1 MSTQIKG
8 QVASLLERACAV
20 FAGTP
25 AADTLNGVGAR
36 LHEPL
41 RVAIAGKVKAGKSTL
56 LNALVGEE
64 LAPTDAGE
72 CTRIVTW
79 YRDGLTYKVMLHPA
93 EGPPIPVPFR
103 REDGALTVRL
113 DGHRAADVDRLVV
126 EWPAPSLR
134 TLILIDTP
142 GIGSLS
148 TDISERAQA
157 FLAPADRPGEADAVC
172 YLMRHLHGTDAR
184 FLESFHDD
192 RAVRATPMNAIGV
205 LSRAD
210 EIGVGRLDALQTA
223 DLIARRYRTDPQVR
237 RLCQTVVPVAGL
249 LAQAGATLRQDE
261 YTALASLAA
270 ADRSLMAE
278 LLWSADRF
286 GADEPDPGVDGGR
299 RRALLDR
306 IGLFGVRLSLA
317 LIRGGSAPSAARLA
331 AALVDHSG
339 VTALKEALATQ
350 FAARADLLK
359 ARSAL
364 IALGSVIRANAGPG
378 TPELATELERI
389 TASTHEFTEARTLN
403 ALRAGNVPIGDD
415 DAAAEAERLLGGHGD
430 AASARLGLPA
440 ESDAATIHAAATEA
454 LARWRRRAEHPMV
467 TRAAA
472 DAAYVVVR
480 SCEGL
485 LAPPGQ
491 PAADGT

>member
-1 MSTQIKG
+1 MSAKVSDE
-8 QVASLLERACAV
+8 VARLLDRACDAY
-20 FAGTP
+20 AGTP
-25 AADTLNGVGAR
+25 GAGTLDAARAR
-36 LHEPL
+36 LREPL

-56 LNALVGEE
+56 LNALVGDR

-79 YRDGLTYKVMLHPA
+79 YRDGITYQVTVHPSV
-93 EGPPIPVPFR
+93 GQPVSVPFR
-103 REDGALTVRL
+103 RDDGALTVRL
-113 DGHRAADVDRLVV
+113 DGHRPEAIDRMVV
-126 EWPAPSLR
+126 EWPSASLR
-134 TLILIDTP
+134 SMVLIDTP

-148 TDISERAQA
+148 ADIAERTHA
-157 FLAPADRPGEADAVC
+157 FLTPADRPGEADAVC

-192 RAVRATPMNAIGV
+192 HAARGTPMNAIGV

-223 DLIARRYRTDPQVR
+223 ELIARRYRQEPQVR

-249 LAQAGATLRQDE
+249 LAQTAVTLREDE
-261 YTALASLAA
+261 YAALASLAA
-270 ADRSLMAE
+270 ADRSVTEE

-286 GADEPDPGVDGGR
+286 GADQPGVEVDNDR

-306 IGLFGVRLSLA
+306 MGLFGVRLSLA
-317 LIRGGSAPSAARLA
+317 LIRGSGAPSATQLA

-339 VTALKEALATQ
+339 ITALKETLATQ

-364 IALGSVIRANAGPG
+364 LALDAVLRIQPGPG
-378 TPELATELERI
+378 GFELATELERI
-389 TASTHEFTEARTLN
+389 MASTHEFTEARTLN
-403 ALRAGNVPIGDD
+403 ALRTGNVPFGDD
-415 DAAAEAERLLGGHGD
+415 ATAEAERLLGGHGD

-440 ESDAATIHAAATEA
+440 DSEAATIHAAAIEA
-454 LARWRRRAEHPMV
+454 SVRWRRRAEHPMA

-472 DAAYVVVR
+472 DAASVVVR

-485 LAPPGQ
+485 LAAAGQ
-491 PAADGT
+491 PAVGGT

>member
-1 MSTQIKG
+1 MSARVSN
-8 QVASLLERACAV
+8 QVARLLDEACV
-20 FAGTP
+20 RYAGTP
-25 AADTLNGVGAR
+25 AAGTLEAARAR
-36 LHEPL
+36 LREPL
-41 RVAIAGKVKAGKSTL
+41 RVAIAGNVKAGKSTL
-56 LNALVGEE
+56 LNALVGEQ

-79 YRDGLTYKVMLHPA
+79 YRDGITYQVTLHPTS
-93 EGPPIPVPFR
+93 GRPVPVPFR
-103 REDGALTVRL
+103 REDGALTIRL
-113 DGHRAADVDRLVV
+113 DGHRPEAIDRMVVD
-126 EWPAPSLR
+126 WPSASLR
-134 TLILIDTP
+134 SMILIDTP

-148 TDISERAQA
+148 TDIAERTQA

-192 RAVRATPMNAIGV
+192 RAARGTPMNAIGV

-223 DLIARRYRTDPQVR
+223 DLIARRYRVDPQVR

-249 LAQAGATLRQDE
+249 LAQAAVTLREDE
-261 YTALASLAA
+261 YAALASLAA
-270 ADRSLMAE
+270 ADRSVTAE

-286 GADEPDPGVDGGR
+286 GGDQPDVEVGGGR

-306 IGLFGVRLSLA
+306 MGLFGVRLSLA
-317 LIRGGSAPSAARLA
+317 LIRGGGAPNATQLA

-339 VTALKEALATQ
+339 ITALKETLATQ

-364 IALGSVIRANAGPG
+364 LALDAVLRTHPGPG
-378 TPELATELERI
+378 GSGLATELERI
-389 TASTHEFTEARTLN
+389 LASTHEFTEARTLN
-403 ALRAGNVPIGDD
+403 ALRAGNVPFDD
-415 DAAAEAERLLGGHGD
+415 QAATEAERLLGGHGD
-430 AASARLGLPA
+430 AACARLGLPEA
-440 ESDAATIHAAATEA
+440 SDIATIQAAATEA
-454 LARWRRRAEHPMV
+454 LARWRRRAEHPMA

-472 DAAYVVVR
+472 DAAAVVVR

-485 LAPPGQ
+485 LDSPGQ
-491 PAADGT
+491 PAGDGT

>member
-1 MSTQIKG
+1 MSAWVSN
-8 QVASLLERACAV
+8 QVARLLDKACRRYADSPA
-20 FAGTP
+20 AGTLK
-25 AADTLNGVGAR
+25 AARTR
-36 LHEPL
+36 LREPL

-56 LNALVGEE
+56 LNALVGEQ

-79 YRDGLTYKVMLHPA
+79 YRDGITYQVTLHPTS
-93 EGPPIPVPFR
+93 GRPVSVPFR
-103 REDGALTVRL
+103 RENGALTIRL
-113 DGHRAADVDRLVV
+113 DGHRPEAIDRMVVD
-126 EWPAPSLR
+126 WPSASLR
-134 TLILIDTP
+134 TMILIDTP

-148 TDISERAQA
+148 TDIAGRTHA

-192 RAVRATPMNAIGV
+192 RAARGTPMNAIGV

-223 DLIARRYRTDPQVR
+223 DLIARRYRADPQVR

-249 LAQAGATLRQDE
+249 LAQAAVTLREDE
-261 YTALASLAA
+261 YASLASLAA
-270 ADRSLMAE
+270 ADRSLTAE

-286 GADEPDPGVDGGR
+286 GADQPSLEVDCGR

-306 IGLFGVRLSLA
+306 MGLFGVRLSLA
-317 LIRGGSAPSAARLA
+317 LIRGGGAPSATQLAR
-331 AALVDHSG
+331 ALVDQSG
-339 VTALKEALATQ
+339 ITAFKETLATQ

-364 IALGSVIRANAGPG
+364 LALDVVLRAHPGPG
-378 TPELATELERI
+378 GSELATELERI
-389 TASTHEFTEARTLN
+389 LASTHEFTEARTMN
-403 ALRAGNVPIGDD
+403 ALRAGNVPLAD
-415 DAAAEAERLLGGHGD
+415 DAATEAERLLGGHGGT
-430 AASARLGLPA
+430 ATARLGLPEA
-440 ESDAATIHAAATEA
+440 SDIATIQAAATEA
-454 LARWRRRAEHPMV
+454 LARWRRRAEHPMA
-467 TRAAA
+467 TRAAV
-472 DAAYVVVR
+472 DAAAVVVR

-485 LAPPGQ
+485 LASAGQ
-491 PAADGT
+491 PVGDGT

>member
-1 MSTQIKG
+1 MSARVSTE
-8 QVASLLERACAV
+8 AARLMDRACDTY
-20 FAGTP
+20 AGTP
-25 AADTLNGVGAR
+25 EAGTLDAARAR
-36 LHEPL
+36 LREPL

-56 LNALVGEE
+56 LNALVGEQ

-79 YRDGLTYKVMLHPA
+79 YRDGITYQVTVHPA
-93 EGPPIPVPFR
+93 SGQPVSVPFR

-113 DGHRAADVDRLVV
+113 DGHRPEAIDRMVV
-126 EWPAPSLR
+126 EWPSASLR
-134 TLILIDTP
+134 SLVLIDTP

-148 TDISERAQA
+148 TDISERTHA
-157 FLAPADRPGEADAVC
+157 FLAPDDRPGEADAVC

-192 RAVRATPMNAIGV
+192 RAARGTPMNAVGV

-223 DLIARRYRTDPQVR
+223 GLIARRYREDPQVR

-249 LAQAGATLRQDE
+249 LAQAAVTLRQDE
-261 YTALASLAA
+261 YAALAALAA
-270 ADRSLMAE
+270 ADRSVTDE

-286 GADEPDPGVDGGR
+286 GADGPGVEVDSDQ

-306 IGLFGVRLSLA
+306 MGLFGVRLSLA
-317 LIRGGSAPSAARLA
+317 LIRGGGATSATQLA

-339 VTALKEALATQ
+339 ITALRETLATQ

-364 IALGSVIRANAGPG
+364 LVLDAVLRRHPGPDSSALAA
-378 TPELATELERI
+378 ELERI
-389 TASTHEFTEARTLN
+389 LASTHEFAEARTLN
-403 ALRAGNVPIGDD
+403 ALRAGNVPFGDD
-415 DAAAEAERLLGGHGD
+415 VSAEAERLLGGHGD

-440 ESDAATIHAAATEA
+440 DSDAATIHAAAVEA
-454 LARWRRRAEHPMV
+454 SVRWRRRAEHPMA
-467 TRAAA
+467 TRAVA
-472 DAAYVVVR
+472 DAATVVVR

-485 LAPPGQ
+485 LAGQ
-491 PAADGT
+491 LAAVDGT